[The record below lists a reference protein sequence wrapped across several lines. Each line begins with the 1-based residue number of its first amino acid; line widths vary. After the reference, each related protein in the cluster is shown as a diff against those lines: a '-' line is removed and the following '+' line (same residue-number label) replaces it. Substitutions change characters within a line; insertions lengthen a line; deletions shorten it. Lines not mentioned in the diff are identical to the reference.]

1 MFLSFLYVLYVPIIW
16 NSSNS
21 SFDNNIEILTKF
33 LIDHFTVATM
43 VQTIDSGLYMPN
55 CFLSSD
61 DSFQII
67 LLCKSK
73 QCLCCHLECCGM
85 YCSAALN
92 TVGIPR
98 AAVLVNDSNKLQ
110 LALMYILYVQGAE
123 IVSEKSFMFSC
134 IFKKFFRELQGILK

>member
-1 MFLSFLYVLYVPIIW
+1 MFLSFLYVLYVYQCQVVPIIW

-21 SFDNNIEILTKF
+21 SFRNSCQVSYTSLYSSSN
-33 LIDHFTVATM
+33 AM
-43 VQTIDSGLYMPN
+43 VQTIDSVLYMPN

-92 TVGIPR
+92 AVGIPR

-123 IVSEKSFMFSC
+123 IVSETSFSRDAFVTF
-134 IFKKFFRELQGILK
+134 IV